1 MVENKLLESIVLF
14 AKLSFDILWKFYG
27 FIFTHVSIV
36 AFRQSIS
43 KRIPW
48 WLFRKKKQFQY
59 PPMSGQRWPFKPR
72 AGSALF
78 SKTLERKLITTAA
91 FVPANQV

>member
-48 WLFRKKKQFQY
+48 WLFRKKTNFNIH
-59 PPMSGQRWPFKPR
+59 RWVVKDDHLNP
-72 AGSALF
+72 
-78 SKTLERKLITTAA
+78 ERVLHYLAKR
-91 FVPANQV
+91 